1 MNIVKSHSRRRN
13 ILFFAFFLFLPFMLI
28 SPAEG
33 EDFSSEIVRLHV
45 IANSDSEQDQ
55 FVKLRVRDAVLK
67 AASTL
72 SLESNAT
79 EKIKNNTELLNDAAK
94 VALASYGSDFSVK
107 TQFGRFDFPVKS
119 YGNIT
124 LPAGEYTAVRV
135 IIGEGVGSN
144 WWCVMYPP
152 LCFTSETCAEFD
164 EETVDLITNGLPDK
178 DRPQFRV
185 KFKFLELFE

>member
-1 MNIVKSHSRRRN
+1 MNVIKTINHKRN
-13 ILFFAFFLFLPFMLI
+13 IIFLMVFLFLPFMLI

-33 EDFSSEIVRLHV
+33 ETFSSEIVRLHV
-45 IANSDSEQDQ
+45 IANSDSEYDQ

-67 AASTL
+67 AAKSL
-72 SLESNAT
+72 SLEKNAA
-79 EKIKNNTELLNDAAK
+79 EEIKNNTDILNDAAK

-107 TQFGRFDFPVKS
+107 TQFGRFNFPVKS

-124 LPAGEYTAVRV
+124 LPAGQYTAVRV
-135 IIGEGVGSN
+135 IIGEGVGQN

-152 LCFTSETCAEFD
+152 LCFTSETCAQFD
-164 EETVDLITNGLPDK
+164 DETIDLITNGLSK
-178 DRPQFRV
+178 SDRPQFKI